1 MSVINQM
8 LVELERRRASGAE
21 RDRIPD
27 HVRALPDDARSS
39 SLPLTGIAAVLT
51 AVALLAVGVW
61 WWMQRPAER
70 VPLPVAA
77 VVAPPAPPQ
86 ASAQPEEWIARR
98 LTLDISQVPESRS
111 EVPPP
116 IETAAV
122 VTPRETVAPAP
133 ASVPAPAPAPVQ
145 KPADAAP
152 VAALRTLP
160 SKPPVA
166 ERPVVE
172 RTTAQPV
179 PAAAL
184 PPAEIDKQVREQT
197 PRQRA
202 ETEYARG
209 TAALHQGQFAEARSA
224 FENALQIDPRHH
236 SARQALVGVLLDGR
250 RQADAM
256 RVLQEGLQLAPSQ
269 HGFAMTLARLQLDG
283 GDLDA
288 GVETLA
294 RSLEYPG
301 ASPDY
306 AAFYAGLL
314 QRQQKH
320 AEAVAQFER
329 ALRQRGGVGVW
340 LLGLGVSLEA
350 LGRSAEAQ
358 EAYRRAKASGNL
370 SAELQAFADQ
380 RLR

>member
-8 LVELERRRASGAE
+8 LVELERRRASGVE
-21 RDRIPD
+21 RNRIPD
-27 HVRALPDDARSS
+27 HVRALPDDARSR
-39 SLPLTGIAAVLT
+39 SLPPAGIAAVLA
-51 AVALLAVGVW
+51 AVAALAAGVW
-61 WWMQRPAER
+61 WWTQRSGVPA
-70 VPLPVAA
+70 PQAPAA
-77 VVAPPAPPQ
+77 VVAPPAPAQP
-86 ASAQPEEWIARR
+86 AAQPEEWIARR
-98 LTLDISQVPESRS
+98 LTLDLSQVPESAP
-111 EVPPP
+111 ELPPP
-116 IETAAV
+116 VETAAV
-122 VTPRETVAPAP
+122 IAPRSPAAPVQAPAP
-133 ASVPAPAPAPVQ
+133 KPAEAAPAVVTRPPAKLPV
-145 KPADAAP
+145 
-152 VAALRTLP
+152 
-160 SKPPVA
+160 
-166 ERPVVE
+166 ERPVVDK
-172 RTTAQPV
+172 TATRPDPAPPPV
-179 PAAAL
+179 
-184 PPAEIDKQVREQT
+184 EIDKQVREPT

-202 ETEYARG
+202 EAEYARG
-209 TAALHQGQFAEARSA
+209 TTALHQGQFAEARSA

-236 SARQALVGVLLDGR
+236 SARQALVGVLLDAR

-288 GVETLA
+288 GVGTLV

-306 AAFYAGLL
+306 VAFYAGLL

-350 LGRSAEAQ
+350 LGRNAEAQ
-358 EAYRRAKASGNL
+358 EAYRRARASGNL
-370 SAELQAFADQ
+370 SAELQAFAEQ

>member
-27 HVRALPDDARSS
+27 HVRALPDDARTNP
-39 SLPLTGIAAVLT
+39 LPLAGIGAVVT
-51 AVALLAVGVW
+51 AVALLAAGVW

-70 VPLPVAA
+70 LPSPVAA
-77 VVAPPAPPQ
+77 VVIPPVSREIAP
-86 ASAQPEEWIARR
+86 QPEEWVARR
-98 LTLDISQVPESRS
+98 LTLDISQQLESLP

-116 IETAAV
+116 LETAAV
-122 VTPRETVAPAP
+122 VTPRSAAPA
-133 ASVPAPAPAPVQ
+133 APVAQ

-152 VAALRTLP
+152 VAVSRPPQPLQ
-160 SKPPVA
+160 PPVA
-166 ERPVVE
+166 ARPAVE
-172 RTTAQPV
+172 RTPAPPA
-179 PAAAL
+179 PAAV
-184 PPAEIDKQVREQT
+184 PPPVEIDKQVREPT

-202 ETEYARG
+202 ETEFARG
-209 TAALHQGQFAEARSA
+209 SAALHQGQLTEARSA
-224 FENALQIDPRHH
+224 FESALQVDSGHH
-236 SARQALVGVLLDGR
+236 ASRQALVGILLDAR

-256 RVLQEGLQLAPSQ
+256 RVLQEGVQLAPAQ
-269 HGFAMTLARLQLDG
+269 HGFAMTLARLQLDS

-288 GVETLA
+288 GVRTLA

-320 AEAVAQFER
+320 AEAATQFER

-350 LGRSAEAQ
+350 LGRNAEAQ

-370 SAELQAFADQ
+370 TAELQAFAEQ

>member
-8 LVELERRRASGAE
+8 LVELERRRASGVE

-27 HVRALPDDARSS
+27 HVRALPDDARSR
-39 SLPLTGIAAVLT
+39 SLPPAGIAAVLA
-51 AVALLAVGVW
+51 AVAALAAGVW
-61 WWMQRPAER
+61 WWTQRSGVPA
-70 VPLPVAA
+70 PQAPAA
-77 VVAPPAPPQ
+77 VVAPPAPAQP
-86 ASAQPEEWIARR
+86 AAQPEEWIARR
-98 LTLDISQVPESRS
+98 LTLDLSQVPESAP
-111 EVPPP
+111 ELPPP
-116 IETAAV
+116 VETAAV
-122 VTPRETVAPAP
+122 IAPRSPAAPVQAPAP
-133 ASVPAPAPAPVQ
+133 KPAEAAPAVVTRPPAKLPV
-145 KPADAAP
+145 
-152 VAALRTLP
+152 
-160 SKPPVA
+160 
-166 ERPVVE
+166 ERPVVDK
-172 RTTAQPV
+172 TATRPDPAPPPV
-179 PAAAL
+179 
-184 PPAEIDKQVREQT
+184 EIDKQVREPT

-202 ETEYARG
+202 EAEYARG
-209 TAALHQGQFAEARSA
+209 TTALHQGQFAEARSA

-236 SARQALVGVLLDGR
+236 SARQALVGVLLDAR

-288 GVETLA
+288 GVGTLV

-306 AAFYAGLL
+306 VAFYAGLL

-350 LGRSAEAQ
+350 LGRNAEAQ
-358 EAYRRAKASGNL
+358 EAYRRARASGNL
-370 SAELQAFADQ
+370 SAELQAFAEQ

>member
-21 RDRIPD
+21 RNRIPD
-27 HVRALPDDARSS
+27 HVRALPEASPARA
-39 SLPLTGIAAVLT
+39 LPLAGIAAG
-51 AVALLAVGVW
+51 LAVLAALAAGTW
-61 WWMQRPAER
+61 WWMQRPAEP
-70 VPLPVAA
+70 VPPPVAA
-77 VVAPPAPPQ
+77 VVPPPAAAEAKPRPD
-86 ASAQPEEWIARR
+86 EWIARR
-98 LTLDISQVPESRS
+98 LTLDLSPLPESTP

-116 IETAAV
+116 VPTAAV
-122 VTPRETVAPAP
+122 VAPRSAAAPAPKPVAEAAPAP
-133 ASVPAPAPAPVQ
+133 A
-145 KPADAAP
+145 AAP
-152 VAALRTLP
+152 RPIT
-160 SKPPVA
+160 KPPA
-166 ERPVVE
+166 SERPVVE
-172 RTTAQPV
+172 KAATPPAPV
-179 PAAAL
+179 AA
-184 PPAEIDKQVREQT
+184 PPAEIDKQLREPT

-202 ETEYARG
+202 DAEFARG
-209 TAALHQGQFAEARSA
+209 SAALHQGQFAEARSA
-224 FENALQIDPRHH
+224 FENALQLDPGHH
-236 SARQALVGVLLDGR
+236 AARQALVGVLLDGR
-250 RQADAM
+250 RHADAI
-256 RVLQEGLQLAPSQ
+256 RVLQEGLQLAPAQ

-288 GVETLA
+288 GARTLA

-306 AAFYAGLL
+306 VAFYAGLL

-329 ALRQRGGVGVW
+329 ALRQRSGVGVW

-370 SAELQAFADQ
+370 STELQAFAEQ

>member
-8 LVELERRRASGAE
+8 LVELERRRASGVE

-27 HVRALPDDARSS
+27 HVRALPDDARLN
-39 SLPLTGIAAVLT
+39 SLPLTGIAAVLA
-51 AVALLAVGVW
+51 AVALLAAGVWW

-70 VPLPVAA
+70 VPSPVAA

-86 ASAQPEEWIARR
+86 AAAQPEEWIARR
-98 LTLDISQVPESRS
+98 LTLDISQVPESAP
-111 EVPPP
+111 EVTPPV
-116 IETAAV
+116 ETAAV
-122 VTPRETVAPAP
+122 IAQRGPA
-133 ASVPAPAPAPVQ
+133 APAPVQ
-145 KPADAAP
+145 KPVEAAP
-152 VAALRTLP
+152 AVVSRPPA
-160 SKPPVA
+160 KPPVV

-172 RTTAQPV
+172 KTAAR
-179 PAAAL
+179 PAAA
-184 PPAEIDKQVREQT
+184 PSPVEIDKQVREPT

-209 TAALHQGQFAEARSA
+209 TTALHQGQFAEARSA

-250 RQADAM
+250 RQADAI

-288 GVETLA
+288 GVGTLA

-306 AAFYAGLL
+306 VAFYAGLL

-350 LGRSAEAQ
+350 LGRNAEAQ
-358 EAYRRAKASGNL
+358 EAYRRARASGNL
-370 SAELQAFADQ
+370 SAELQAFAEQ